1 MAEIKFT
8 EKELKDIQEISQKS
22 NDITNRFGQLT
33 IAKINIEKQSETI
46 ETEEFKLHEELDALR
61 KEEQEALQT
70 INEKY
75 GPGSLDPQTGVFTP
89 TTEVQAPT
97 ETTKEEK

>member
-8 EKELKDIQEISQKS
+8 EEELKSIQEISQKS
-22 NDITNRFGQLT
+22 NDITNRFGQLA
-33 IAKINIEKQSETI
+33 IAKINLDKQNESV

-61 KEEQEALQT
+61 TEEQEALKE

-89 TTEVQAPT
+89 TTEVQEPT

>member
-8 EKELKDIQEISQKS
+8 EEELKSIQEISQKS
-22 NDITNRFGQLT
+22 NDITNRFGQLA
-33 IAKINIEKQSETI
+33 IAKINLDKQNESV

-61 KEEQEALQT
+61 KEEQEALEK

-89 TTEVQAPT
+89 TTEVQSQT
-97 ETTKEEK
+97 EEVKEEK